1 MGDEF
6 KPVMPGNMLGV
17 LGGGQLGRMFTLVA
31 HQMGYKV
38 TIVDPDKDS
47 PAGRIADKHLCTQ
60 YDDLE
65 TLGWLTN
72 NCAAVTT
79 EFENVPANVL
89 RELSSSLI
97 VSPAAEAVEIAQNR
111 IKEKTFLRDNGLDT
125 APFHPINNTA
135 DIKAACQQLPGA
147 TILKTARLGYDGK
160 GQAVCSTPADVEQ
173 AFLAMGQ
180 LPCILEQRINIDIEI
195 SIILARGFDG
205 QTACFPLAENTHKNA
220 ILDYTIAPARIDEKL
235 KQEALTF
242 ATNLAQAMNYVG
254 VLAVELFIT
263 TEGKVLINE
272 IAPRP
277 HNSGHYTQDATSSC
291 QFEQQLRVLCRLPLG
306 STYLREPA
314 VMINLLGDL
323 WSSGE
328 PDWATVLKDPHV
340 KLHLYGKN
348 TPKPGRKMG
357 HLTYLSESTERAFTR
372 AMAIQQ
378 SLMQ

>member
-31 HQMGYKV
+31 HQMGYKIA
-38 TIVDPDKDS
+38 IVDPDKDS

-72 NCAAVTT
+72 NCAAITT

-111 IKEKTFLRDNGLDT
+111 IKEKTFLSDNGLDS

-135 DIKAACQQLPGA
+135 DIKVACQQLSGA

-195 SIILARGFDG
+195 SIILARSFDG

-235 KQEALTF
+235 KQEALAL

-277 HNSGHYTQDATSSC
+277 HNSGHFTQDATDTC
-291 QFEQQLRVLCRLPLG
+291 QFEQQLRTLCRLPLG
-306 STYLREPA
+306 SAQLCTPA
-314 VMINLLGDL
+314 VMVNLLGDL
-323 WSSGE
+323 WNSGA
-328 PDWATVLKDPHV
+328 PDWATALKDPHV
-340 KLHLYGKN
+340 KLHLYGKS

-357 HLTYLSESTERAFTR
+357 HLTYLGESTEQALSQVI
-372 AMAIQQ
+372 AIQK
-378 SLMQ
+378 SLT